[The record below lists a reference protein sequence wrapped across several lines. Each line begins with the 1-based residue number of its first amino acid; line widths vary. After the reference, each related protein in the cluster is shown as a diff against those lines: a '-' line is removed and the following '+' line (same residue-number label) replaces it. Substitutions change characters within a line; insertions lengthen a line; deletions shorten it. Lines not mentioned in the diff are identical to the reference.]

1 MKSKRGSDDRG
12 FVFTFCWWGG
22 VCRLCVILILSA
34 MLYDSLTRSRV
45 KNTQLYE
52 FTASPEVAI
61 ATHPD
66 GAVLLYLDFDGVLH
80 RRMNESFE
88 RMPLLEEI
96 LTQCPEILIV
106 VSSSWRETM
115 SLEG

>member
-1 MKSKRGSDDRG
+1 MTGALFSLSAGG
-12 FVFTFCWWGG
+12 AVFAAS
-22 VCRLCVILILSA
+22 VIILILSA

-80 RRMNESFE
+80 RRMN
-88 RMPLLEEI
+88 
-96 LTQCPEILIV
+96 
-106 VSSSWRETM
+106 
-115 SLEG
+115 